1 MKEWFIL
8 ELLEMMK
15 ALDVVPCSIV
25 FVLLCNLG
33 RNGECSKLR
42 EMVTFK
48 NFLPFGS
55 CFLCF

>member
-33 RNGECSKLR
+33 RHGEVLKVKRNGQ
-42 EMVTFK
+42 F
-48 NFLPFGS
+48 
-55 CFLCF
+55 